1 MTTDASQPGA
11 TTKDKMDAV
20 SLEQA
25 LIDAE
30 VATARVVDL
39 TARLLELNRQ
49 LDEER
54 VEHQRLREEERQSH
68 DVARNELEAI
78 KRSGAYRL
86 AAKVWALRGRSQG

>member
-1 MTTDASQPGA
+1 VTTDAAQPGG

-30 VATARVVDL
+30 VASARVVDL

-54 VEHQRLREEERQSH
+54 VEHQRLRDEERQAH
-68 DVARNELEAI
+68 DIVRNELEAI

-86 AAKVWALRGRSQG
+86 ASKAWNLRGGSRG